1 VIVVG
6 PPGDRAIEEADD
18 DALDAALRAAMA
30 DRPVAQAAK
39 AVAKQYGLD
48 RHEVYARAL
57 ALKER
62 A

>member
-1 VIVVG
+1 MTPRSARWTPRSPLV
-6 PPGDRAIEEADD
+6 PRAS
-18 DALDAALRAAMA
+18 AAWRDLMTSAA
-30 DRPVAQAAK
+30 RFAQAAK